1 MEIYLEVIKN
11 GSVVES
17 IPLYKSST
25 TSDAA
30 SDSSREVLAKKLIG
44 RNGDV
49 CDVVLLHASISRKH
63 AIIEV
68 EGIASTGDV
77 TIQLTDLNS
86 SHGTFVNKRK
96 VAANQPL
103 ILSAGDVMAFGAS
116 TRLYHIMK
124 EQGQEDHEE
133 EKTFDAEVAMERAR
147 ERKRLVQTKQ
157 MNKIQDTQNT
167 SNLKPSAKEKK
178 ILQKIELKK
187 QKMKNLEVECARI
200 KAKETSQ
207 GMFSDGQ
214 TKTLER
220 NEIRIASLQAEIDDM
235 NEKLQHDKEVE
246 HDQAT
251 KFSKANKRSR
261 QDVYNSDDDDF
272 FDRTKRNKS
281 KTGGGTSG
289 SEAKEEI
296 ETYETLKSK
305 IMKSENEKRILM
317 ANIQRL
323 KIENSSEN
331 IKINAGGKDRDA
343 LDEFMH
349 QNTESFNQS
358 NMQKLTE
365 SVINVDKELTRLRT
379 LLQIAQSA
387 LDVTPRNQQDT
398 FAAPLPKP
406 IPKLLEQDVTKPK
419 PPPAPTFSTPEPSK
433 KPTPQEVNLTSIDNS
448 DVQNSDNTLEKTVVS
463 KTEEGKLS
471 KDSDSD
477 SQKAKKKAKALK
489 KRDTREGKKDRAE
502 NENFTFI
509 PPGNQIGDGR
519 NRFNEKYG
527 Y

>member
-387 LDVTPRNQQDT
+387 LDVTRKLVLD
-398 FAAPLPKP
+398 FA
-406 IPKLLEQDVTKPK
+406 
-419 PPPAPTFSTPEPSK
+419 F
-433 KPTPQEVNLTSIDNS
+433 NS
-448 DVQNSDNTLEKTVVS
+448 ED
-463 KTEEGKLS
+463 
-471 KDSDSD
+471 
-477 SQKAKKKAKALK
+477 
-489 KRDTREGKKDRAE
+489 
-502 NENFTFI
+502 
-509 PPGNQIGDGR
+509 
-519 NRFNEKYG
+519 Y
-527 Y
+527 